1 MKEHV
6 PLQNEIN
13 KILLS
18 TDLTEKVE
26 KLETV
31 RKDWEESSQW

>member
-26 KLETV
+26 KLFRNEG
-31 RKDWEESSQW
+31 RS